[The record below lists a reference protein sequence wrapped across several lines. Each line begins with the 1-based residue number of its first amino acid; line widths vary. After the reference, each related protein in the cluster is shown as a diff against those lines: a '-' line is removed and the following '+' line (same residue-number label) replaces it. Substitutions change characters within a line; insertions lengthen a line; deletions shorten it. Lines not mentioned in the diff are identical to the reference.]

1 MLEPS
6 GEGIGCQTGT
16 SSGVVWV
23 GKSLVLYI
31 QNTWTEDHGSG
42 PAILLGGL
50 RQLHTDVQVRV
61 TQPHLRDA
69 GMGG

>member
-6 GEGIGCQTGT
+6 GEGLGCQIGT

-23 GKSLVLYI
+23 GKSLVLCI
-31 QNTWTEDHGSG
+31 QNIWTEDHGSG

-50 RQLHTDVQVRV
+50 RSVRQLHTDVQVRV
-61 TQPHLRDA
+61 TQPHL
-69 GMGG
+69 